1 MVQQPESDDEAT
13 IETPRFEPVPLP
25 DDEFKDQLAQVIP
38 HLRAFGRSLS
48 GSRDLADD
56 LVQETLLKAW
66 AARKRFQAGTNM
78 RAWTFII
85 LRNLFLSQ
93 MRRARFK
100 GEWDEITASKLLAAP
115 ASQDRHVEL
124 GDMQRALLHLPQPQ
138 REALI
143 LVGAGGFA
151 YEEAA
156 EICGCAVGTIKSRVA
171 RGRVALED
179 LLTDGKLPSRR
190 EHETDGS
197 RTALQS
203 IMSEVDELS
212 RDRDPRECSRIP
224 TGEIGAVARLSQASR
239 YDGFSRV
246 CAEQSPRTSSSE
258 RTSPSIAKAWRRA
271 LPTPAWT
278 VGGATFTNRL
288 EEACTMASILGLS
301 VFTCLRTRR
310 ERPEFQTLRALNVT
324 DLGCCMNET
333 QSERSG

>member
-1 MVQQPESDDEAT
+1 MTEVSRLDADGREAVEHVSLSDA
-13 IETPRFEPVPLP
+13 
-25 DDEFKDQLAQVIP
+25 EFKDELARVIP

-48 GSRDLADD
+48 GNRDLADD

-66 AARKRFQAGTNM
+66 AARQRFQAGTNM

-100 GEWDEITASKLLAAP
+100 GEWDDLTASRLLAMP

-171 RGRVALED
+171 RGRVALEA
-179 LLTDGKLPSRR
+179 LLSEGKLPSRR
-190 EHETDGS
+190 DHKVDANK
-197 RTALQS
+197 TALQS
-203 IMSEVDELS
+203 IMAEVDDLS
-212 RDRDPRECSRIP
+212 RDR
-224 TGEIGAVARLSQASR
+224 
-239 YDGFSRV
+239 
-246 CAEQSPRTSSSE
+246 
-258 RTSPSIAKAWRRA
+258 
-271 LPTPAWT
+271 
-278 VGGATFTNRL
+278 
-288 EEACTMASILGLS
+288 
-301 VFTCLRTRR
+301 
-310 ERPEFQTLRALNVT
+310 
-324 DLGCCMNET
+324 
-333 QSERSG
+333 

>member
-1 MVQQPESDDEAT
+1 MGGDLVVDELQDDADSGVPV
-13 IETPRFEPVPLP
+13 ETVPLSDP
-25 DDEFKDQLAQVIP
+25 DFKDELAAVIP

-100 GEWDEITASKLLAAP
+100 GEWDDITASKILAAP
-115 ASQDRHVEL
+115 ASQDRHIEL

-171 RGRVALED
+171 RGRVALES
-179 LLTDGKLPSRR
+179 LLNDGKLPSRR
-190 EHETDGS
+190 SHQTIENQ
-197 RTALQS
+197 TALQT
-203 IMSEVDELS
+203 IMNEVDELS
-212 RDRDPRECSRIP
+212 RDREPS
-224 TGEIGAVARLSQASR
+224 GEPGN
-239 YDGFSRV
+239 D
-246 CAEQSPRTSSSE
+246 
-258 RTSPSIAKAWRRA
+258 
-271 LPTPAWT
+271 
-278 VGGATFTNRL
+278 
-288 EEACTMASILGLS
+288 
-301 VFTCLRTRR
+301 
-310 ERPEFQTLRALNVT
+310 
-324 DLGCCMNET
+324 
-333 QSERSG
+333 

>member
-1 MVQQPESDDEAT
+1 MIDDEDDEDE
-13 IETPRFEPVPLP
+13 IDIVRPEPVPLP
-25 DDEFKDQLAQVIP
+25 DDEFKEQLAAVIP

-100 GEWDEITASKLLAAP
+100 GEWDDITAAKILAAP
-115 ASQDRHVEL
+115 ASQDRHIEL
-124 GDMQRALLHLPQPQ
+124 GDMQRALMHLPQPQ

-171 RGRVALED
+171 RGRVALEA
-179 LLTDGKLPSRR
+179 LLTGGKLPSRR
-190 EHETDGS
+190 QHKTDPNQSALQNIMGQVDEPQPRPRLS
-197 RTALQS
+197 RASASLAQQFVEFALSSDRGRTANARRS
-203 IMSEVDELS
+203 A
-212 RDRDPRECSRIP
+212 
-224 TGEIGAVARLSQASR
+224 AV
-239 YDGFSRV
+239 
-246 CAEQSPRTSSSE
+246 
-258 RTSPSIAKAWRRA
+258 
-271 LPTPAWT
+271 TPAWSGGRSTRMIRGSIVLSAARHIVT
-278 VGGATFTNRL
+278 VRYSSTGIQRV
-288 EEACTMASILGLS
+288 S
-301 VFTCLRTRR
+301 RR
-310 ERPEFQTLRALNVT
+310 AV
-324 DLGCCMNET
+324 
-333 QSERSG
+333 S

>member
-1 MVQQPESDDEAT
+1 MCSNQAYHAETATSAESGRIPVNDDDEVDSEFEAR
-13 IETPRFEPVPLP
+13 PEPVPLP
-25 DDEFKDQLAQVIP
+25 DDEFKEQLAQVIP

-48 GSRDLADD
+48 GSRDTADD

-100 GEWDEITASKLLAAP
+100 GEWDDVTAAKILAAP

-171 RGRVALED
+171 RGRVALEA
-179 LLTDGKLPSRR
+179 LMSGGKLPSRR
-190 EHETDGS
+190 QHKTDPDKS
-197 RTALQS
+197 ALQE
-203 IMSEVDELS
+203 IMGEVDELS
-212 RDRDPRECSRIP
+212 RDR
-224 TGEIGAVARLSQASR
+224 G
-239 YDGFSRV
+239 
-246 CAEQSPRTSSSE
+246 
-258 RTSPSIAKAWRRA
+258 
-271 LPTPAWT
+271 
-278 VGGATFTNRL
+278 
-288 EEACTMASILGLS
+288 
-301 VFTCLRTRR
+301 
-310 ERPEFQTLRALNVT
+310 
-324 DLGCCMNET
+324 
-333 QSERSG
+333 

>member
-1 MVQQPESDDEAT
+1 MYSNRAYQHKSADHTAKTGRVSVSDDEDNESESGSRPDP
-13 IETPRFEPVPLP
+13 IPLP

-100 GEWDEITASKLLAAP
+100 GEWDDVTASRILAAP

-171 RGRVALED
+171 RGRVALEA
-179 LLTDGKLPSRR
+179 LLSGGKLPSRR
-190 EHETDGS
+190 QHKSDPDKS
-197 RTALQS
+197 ALQE

-212 RDRDPRECSRIP
+212 RDR
-224 TGEIGAVARLSQASR
+224 G
-239 YDGFSRV
+239 
-246 CAEQSPRTSSSE
+246 
-258 RTSPSIAKAWRRA
+258 
-271 LPTPAWT
+271 
-278 VGGATFTNRL
+278 
-288 EEACTMASILGLS
+288 
-301 VFTCLRTRR
+301 
-310 ERPEFQTLRALNVT
+310 
-324 DLGCCMNET
+324 
-333 QSERSG
+333 

>member
-1 MVQQPESDDEAT
+1 MAGDDPADLDETEAAAA
-13 IETPRFEPVPLP
+13 EPVPLP
-25 DDEFKDQLAQVIP
+25 DNEFKDQLAQVIP

-100 GEWDEITASKLLAAP
+100 GDWDEITASKLLAAP

-124 GDMQRALLHLPQPQ
+124 SDMQRALLHLPQPQ

-171 RGRVALED
+171 RGRVALEN
-179 LLTDGKLPSRR
+179 LMTEGKLPSRR
-190 EHETDGS
+190 EHESDPNQS
-197 RTALQS
+197 ALQS
-203 IMSEVDELS
+203 IMSEVDDLS
-212 RDRDPRECSRIP
+212 KDRDPS
-224 TGEIGAVARLSQASR
+224 GGR
-239 YDGFSRV
+239 Y
-246 CAEQSPRTSSSE
+246 AEE
-258 RTSPSIAKAWRRA
+258 
-271 LPTPAWT
+271 
-278 VGGATFTNRL
+278 
-288 EEACTMASILGLS
+288 
-301 VFTCLRTRR
+301 
-310 ERPEFQTLRALNVT
+310 
-324 DLGCCMNET
+324 DD
-333 QSERSG
+333 

>member
-1 MVQQPESDDEAT
+1 MFDQTVSGHEPAPGKRVGSSLTQDRELERPVDGSS
-13 IETPRFEPVPLP
+13 EPVPLSDP
-25 DDEFKDQLAQVIP
+25 EFKEQLASVIP

-100 GEWDEITASKLLAAP
+100 GEWDELTASKILSAP
-115 ASQDRHVEL
+115 ASQDRHIEL
-124 GDMQRALLHLPQPQ
+124 SDMQRALMHLPQPQ

-171 RGRVALED
+171 RGRVALEG
-179 LLTDGKLPSRR
+179 LLSSGKLPSRR
-190 EHETDGS
+190 QHRTDPNK
-197 RTALQS
+197 TALQT
-203 IMSEVDELS
+203 IMGEVDDLS
-212 RDRDPRECSRIP
+212 RDHEHDQ
-224 TGEIGAVARLSQASR
+224 GEEIE
-239 YDGFSRV
+239 D
-246 CAEQSPRTSSSE
+246 
-258 RTSPSIAKAWRRA
+258 
-271 LPTPAWT
+271 
-278 VGGATFTNRL
+278 
-288 EEACTMASILGLS
+288 
-301 VFTCLRTRR
+301 
-310 ERPEFQTLRALNVT
+310 
-324 DLGCCMNET
+324 
-333 QSERSG
+333 

>member
-1 MVQQPESDDEAT
+1 MTAAAESGRFSVNDEVEVDSEL
-13 IETPRFEPVPLP
+13 ETRPEPVPLP
-25 DDEFKDQLAQVIP
+25 DDEFKVQLAQVIP

-48 GSRDLADD
+48 GNRDTADD

-100 GEWDEITASKLLAAP
+100 GEWDDVTAAKILAAP

-171 RGRVALED
+171 RGRVALEA
-179 LLTDGKLPSRR
+179 LMTGGKLPSRR
-190 EHETDGS
+190 QHKTDPNKS
-197 RTALQS
+197 ALQE
-203 IMSEVDELS
+203 IMGEVDELS
-212 RDRDPRECSRIP
+212 RDR
-224 TGEIGAVARLSQASR
+224 G
-239 YDGFSRV
+239 
-246 CAEQSPRTSSSE
+246 
-258 RTSPSIAKAWRRA
+258 
-271 LPTPAWT
+271 
-278 VGGATFTNRL
+278 
-288 EEACTMASILGLS
+288 
-301 VFTCLRTRR
+301 
-310 ERPEFQTLRALNVT
+310 
-324 DLGCCMNET
+324 
-333 QSERSG
+333 